1 VGCGRWWRCQN
12 RRAAGRS
19 CRQSHRRRPYSLP
32 SGRTPHRPTWEA
44 TSRLA
49 PHVLWAS
56 PGPWQSVSKGG
67 VVVDLDTVT
76 SPLTRPRV
84 RVPLGQSS
92 SQCVPLGRRRWRWR
106 RGAPDDARWRDGR
119 PLRVGQAAQHEQGEE
134 PGQGASAADSKVV
147 HLWRCG
153 WSGRRPRS
161 VLGGSVGRWRLWSL
175 LGWRL
180 PSRRFCPASPAWV
193 FQRGLPWMRGRSD
206 REEERVT

>member
-1 VGCGRWWRCQN
+1 MGCRRWWRCQN

-19 CRQSHRRRPYSLP
+19 CRQSHRRRPY
-32 SGRTPHRPTWEA
+32 
-44 TSRLA
+44 LA
-49 PHVLWAS
+49 AVGTDAA
-56 PGPWQSVSKGG
+56 QADMGG
-67 VVVDLDTVT
+67 DE
-76 SPLTRPRV
+76 PLGAPRAVGLAGAVAKRFQGWRGSRPRH
-84 RVPLGQSS
+84 RDLAADQAAGAGAIRHSS
-92 SQCVPLGRRRWRWR
+92 SQCVTLGRRRWRWR
-106 RGAPDDARWRDGR
+106 RGAPDDARWREGR

-161 VLGGSVGRWRLWSL
+161 VLGGSAGRWRLWSL